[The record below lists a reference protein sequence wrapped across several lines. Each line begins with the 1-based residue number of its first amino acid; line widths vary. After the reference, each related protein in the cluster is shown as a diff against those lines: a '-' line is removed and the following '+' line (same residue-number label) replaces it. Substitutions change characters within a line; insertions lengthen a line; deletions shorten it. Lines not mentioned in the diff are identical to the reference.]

1 MSKKKSIAVLIL
13 SLVATVL
20 LGCVVTLGVD
30 KKHAGSMRNIKTGL
44 DLSGGVSITYEAVS
58 DNPSDEEMSD
68 TMNKLRQR
76 VEQYSTEAT
85 VSRQGE
91 KRINIEIPGVTNA
104 NKILEELGQPGSLYF
119 VNKNSE
125 VVLSGTD
132 VKHAEGSSYRDKTT
146 GKTKYAVSLKMTKE
160 GTKKFAEATKE
171 NVGKP
176 IYIIYNNQI
185 ISAPTVNSEI
195 TDGSAEISGMTSL
208 EEANALASNI
218 RIGGLSL
225 ELKEVYS
232 NVVGAQLGQEAL
244 KTSLI
249 AGMIGIAII
258 IVLMIIVFRVSG
270 IAAGWALIVFTLLD
284 LLALNALD
292 VTLTLPG
299 IAGVILTIGMAVDAN
314 IIIYTRTK
322 EEIALGTKVPDAI
335 ESGFRKAFSAIL
347 DGNVTTL
354 IAAAVLF
361 VLGSGSVR
369 GFAETLAV
377 GVILSMFS
385 ALVVSKVISRAFV
398 GLGIHSEKYYG
409 KKIKRKPIG
418 FVKKKAFAFAI
429 ALFMVV
435 SVPVGMGHFNHTSG
449 FPMNYSLDFVGGT
462 ATTVDFGKDMSLK
475 ELDKKVEPVVEKV
488 TGNADIQF
496 QKISSTDKVIIKT
509 QALTVKQRTKLDK
522 ALKNEFGVKE
532 EKITAE
538 NVSSTISKE
547 MSTNAIKAVAISVVL
562 MLIYI
567 WIRFRNV
574 RFASSAVI
582 ALIHDIAVVAA
593 FYVWT
598 RASVGSTF
606 IAVMLTILGY
616 SINSTIV
623 ISDRIRENK
632 NLDKNMDNETAV
644 NSAVTDTLSR
654 SIYSSLTTLI
664 TVFVLFIMGVP
675 AVKEFALPIIIGLIA
690 GTFSSVCVT
699 GPLWYTM
706 NKKRK
711 TTKNKGG
718 NL

>member
-1 MSKKKSIAVLIL
+1 MSKKKSIIVLIL
-13 SLVATVL
+13 SLVMTVL
-20 LGCVVTLGVD
+20 LGCVVTLGID
-30 KKHAGSMRNIKTGL
+30 RGHAGSMRNIKTGL

-58 DNPSDEEMSD
+58 DSPSDEEMSD

-104 NKILEELGQPGSLYF
+104 NEILEELGQPGSLYF

-176 IYIIYNNQI
+176 IYIVYNNQI

-195 TDGSAEISGMTSL
+195 TDGSAEISGMGSL

-225 ELKEVYS
+225 KLKEVYS

-284 LLALNALD
+284 LLALNAFD

-322 EEIALGTKVPDAI
+322 EEIALGAKVPDAI

-361 VLGSGSVR
+361 ALGSGSVR
-369 GFAETLAV
+369 GFAETLAI

-385 ALVVSKVISRAFV
+385 ALVVSKIISRAFV
-398 GLGIHSEKYYG
+398 GLGIRSEKYYG
-409 KKIKRKPIG
+409 KKTKRKPIG
-418 FVKKKAFAFAI
+418 FVKKRAFAFAI
-429 ALFMVV
+429 ALLMIV
-435 SVPVGMGHFNHTSG
+435 SVPAGMGYFNHTSG
-449 FPMNYSLDFVGGT
+449 SSMNYSLDFVGGT

-496 QKISSTDKVIIKT
+496 QKISSTNKVIIKT
-509 QALTVKQRTKLDK
+509 QDLTVKQRAKLNE

-538 NVSSTISKE
+538 NISSTISKE
-547 MSTNAIKAVAISVVL
+547 MSTNAIKAVAISVIL

-632 NLDKNMDNETAV
+632 NLDKTMDNEMAV

-711 TTKNKGG
+711 TVKN
-718 NL
+718 

>member
-1 MSKKKSIAVLIL
+1 MSKKKSIVVLIL
-13 SLVATVL
+13 SLVMTVL

-30 KKHAGSMRNIKTGL
+30 KGHAGAMRNIKTGL

-76 VEQYSTEAT
+76 VEQYSTEAM

-104 NKILEELGQPGSLYF
+104 NEILEELGQPGSLYF
-119 VNKNSE
+119 VNKDLE

-132 VKHAEGSSYRDKTT
+132 VKHAEGSSYRDETT
-146 GKTKYAVSLKMTKE
+146 GKTKYVVSLKMTKE

-195 TDGSAEISGMTSL
+195 ADGSAEISGMTSL

-244 KTSLI
+244 KT
-249 AGMIGIAII
+249 II

-270 IAAGWALIVFTLLD
+270 IAASWALIVFTLLD
-284 LLALNALD
+284 LLALNAFD

-322 EEIALGTKVPDAI
+322 EEIALGAKVPDAI

-369 GFAETLAV
+369 GFAETLAI
-377 GVILSMFS
+377 GVIISMFS
-385 ALVVSKVISRAFV
+385 ALVVSKIISRAFV
-398 GLGIHSEKYYG
+398 GLGIRSEKYYG
-409 KKIKRKPIG
+409 KKTKRKPIG
-418 FVKKKAFAFAI
+418 FVKKRAFAFAI
-429 ALFMVV
+429 ALFMIV
-435 SVPVGMGHFNHTSG
+435 SVPVGMGYFNHTSG
-449 FPMNYSLDFVGGT
+449 SPMNYSLDFVGGT

-496 QKISSTDKVIIKT
+496 QKISGTNQVIIKT
-509 QALTVKQRTKLDK
+509 QDLSVKQRNKLNK
-522 ALKNEFGVKE
+522 ALVNKFKVKE

-547 MSTNAIKAVAISVVL
+547 MSTNAIKAVAISVIL

-632 NLDKNMDNETAV
+632 NLDKNMDNEIAV

-699 GPLWYTM
+699 GPLWYTI
-706 NKKRK
+706 NRKRK
-711 TTKNKGG
+711 TVKN
-718 NL
+718 

>member
-1 MSKKKSIAVLIL
+1 MSKKKSIIVLIL
-13 SLVATVL
+13 SLVMTVL
-20 LGCVVTLGVD
+20 LGCVVTLGID
-30 KKHAGSMRNIKTGL
+30 RGHAGSMRNIKTGL

-58 DNPSDEEMSD
+58 DSPSDEEMSD

-104 NKILEELGQPGSLYF
+104 NEILEELGQPGSLYF

-176 IYIIYNNQI
+176 IYIVYNNQI

-195 TDGSAEISGMTSL
+195 TDGSAEISGMGSL

-270 IAAGWALIVFTLLD
+270 IAASWALIVFTLLD
-284 LLALNALD
+284 LLALNAFD

-322 EEIALGTKVPDAI
+322 EEIALGAKVPDAI

-361 VLGSGSVR
+361 ALGSGSVR
-369 GFAETLAV
+369 GFAETLAI

-385 ALVVSKVISRAFV
+385 ALVVSKIISRAFV
-398 GLGIHSEKYYG
+398 GLGIRSEKYYG
-409 KKIKRKPIG
+409 KKTKRKPIG
-418 FVKKKAFAFAI
+418 FVKKRAFAFAI
-429 ALFMVV
+429 ALLMIV
-435 SVPVGMGHFNHTSG
+435 SVPAGMGYFNHTSG
-449 FPMNYSLDFVGGT
+449 SSMNYSLDFVGGT

-496 QKISSTDKVIIKT
+496 QKISSTNKVIIKT
-509 QALTVKQRTKLDK
+509 QDLTVKQRAKLNE

-538 NVSSTISKE
+538 NISSTISKE
-547 MSTNAIKAVAISVVL
+547 MSTNAIKAVAISVIL

-632 NLDKNMDNETAV
+632 NLDKNMDNEIAV

-699 GPLWYTM
+699 GPLWYTI
-706 NKKRK
+706 NRKRK
-711 TTKNKGG
+711 TVKN
-718 NL
+718 

>member
-1 MSKKKSIAVLIL
+1 MSKKKSIIVLIL
-13 SLVATVL
+13 SLVMTVL

-30 KKHAGSMRNIKTGL
+30 KGHAGAMRNIKTGL

-76 VEQYSTEAT
+76 VEQYSTEAM

-104 NKILEELGQPGSLYF
+104 NEILEELGQPGSLYF
-119 VNKNSE
+119 VNKDSE

-132 VKHAEGSSYRDKTT
+132 VKHAEGRSYRDETT
-146 GKTKYAVSLKMTKE
+146 GKTKYVVSLKMTKE

-195 TDGSAEISGMTSL
+195 ADGSAEISGMTSL

-258 IVLMIIVFRVSG
+258 VVLMIIVFRVSG

-284 LLALNALD
+284 LLALNAFD

-322 EEIALGTKVPDAI
+322 EEIALGAKVPDAI

-369 GFAETLAV
+369 GFAETLAI
-377 GVILSMFS
+377 GVIISMFS
-385 ALVVSKVISRAFV
+385 ALVVSKIISRAFV
-398 GLGIHSEKYYG
+398 GLGIRSEKYYG
-409 KKIKRKPIG
+409 KKTKRKPIG
-418 FVKKKAFAFAI
+418 FVKKRAFAFTI
-429 ALFMVV
+429 ALLMIV
-435 SVPVGMGHFNHTSG
+435 SVPVGMGYFNHTSG
-449 FPMNYSLDFVGGT
+449 SPMNYSLDFVGGT

-475 ELDKKVEPVVEKV
+475 ELDKKVEPVVEKI

-496 QKISSTDKVIIKT
+496 QKISSTNKVIIKT
-509 QALTVKQRTKLDK
+509 QDLTVKQRTKLNK

-547 MSTNAIKAVAISVVL
+547 MSTNAIKAVAISVIL

-699 GPLWYTM
+699 GPLWCTM

-711 TTKNKGG
+711 TTKN
-718 NL
+718 

>member
-1 MSKKKSIAVLIL
+1 MSKKKSIIVLIL
-13 SLVATVL
+13 SLVMTVL

-30 KKHAGSMRNIKTGL
+30 KGHAGAMRNIKTGL

-76 VEQYSTEAT
+76 VEQYSTEAM

-104 NKILEELGQPGSLYF
+104 NEILEELGQPGSLYF
-119 VNKNSE
+119 VNKDSE

-132 VKHAEGSSYRDKTT
+132 VKHAEGRSYRDETT
-146 GKTKYAVSLKMTKE
+146 GKTKYVVSLKMTKE

-195 TDGSAEISGMTSL
+195 ADGSAEISGMTSL

-284 LLALNALD
+284 LLALNAFD

-322 EEIALGTKVPDAI
+322 EEIALGAKVPDAI

-369 GFAETLAV
+369 GFAETLAI
-377 GVILSMFS
+377 GVI
-385 ALVVSKVISRAFV
+385 ISLLGLEFV
-398 GLGIHSEKYYG
+398 QKNITERKQKENQLDLLRKEHSH
-409 KKIKRKPIG
+409 
-418 FVKKKAFAFAI
+418 
-429 ALFMVV
+429 LQL
-435 SVPVGMGHFNHTSG
+435 HC
-449 FPMNYSLDFVGGT
+449 L
-462 ATTVDFGKDMSLK
+462 
-475 ELDKKVEPVVEKV
+475 
-488 TGNADIQF
+488 
-496 QKISSTDKVIIKT
+496 
-509 QALTVKQRTKLDK
+509 
-522 ALKNEFGVKE
+522 
-532 EKITAE
+532 
-538 NVSSTISKE
+538 
-547 MSTNAIKAVAISVVL
+547 
-562 MLIYI
+562 
-567 WIRFRNV
+567 
-574 RFASSAVI
+574 
-582 ALIHDIAVVAA
+582 
-593 FYVWT
+593 
-598 RASVGSTF
+598 
-606 IAVMLTILGY
+606 
-616 SINSTIV
+616 
-623 ISDRIRENK
+623 
-632 NLDKNMDNETAV
+632 
-644 NSAVTDTLSR
+644 
-654 SIYSSLTTLI
+654 
-664 TVFVLFIMGVP
+664 
-675 AVKEFALPIIIGLIA
+675 
-690 GTFSSVCVT
+690 
-699 GPLWYTM
+699 
-706 NKKRK
+706 
-711 TTKNKGG
+711 
-718 NL
+718 

>member
-1 MSKKKSIAVLIL
+1 MSKKKSIVVLIL
-13 SLVATVL
+13 SLVMTVL
-20 LGCVVTLGVD
+20 LGCVVTLGID
-30 KKHAGSMRNIKTGL
+30 KGHAGSMKNIKTGL

-76 VEQYSTEAT
+76 VEQYSTEAM

-104 NKILEELGQPGSLYF
+104 NEILEELGQPGSLYF
-119 VNKNSE
+119 VNKDSE

-132 VKHAEGSSYRDKTT
+132 IKHAEGSSYRDETT
-146 GKTKYAVSLKMTKE
+146 GKTKYVVSLKMTKE

-195 TDGSAEISGMTSL
+195 TDGSAEITGMASL

-270 IAAGWALIVFTLLD
+270 IAASWALIVFTLLD
-284 LLALNALD
+284 LLALNAFD

-322 EEIALGTKVPDAI
+322 EEIALGAKVPDAI

-369 GFAETLAV
+369 GFAETLAI

-385 ALVVSKVISRAFV
+385 ALVVSKIISRAFV
-398 GLGIHSEKYYG
+398 GLGIRSEKYYG
-409 KKIKRKPIG
+409 KKTKRKPIG
-418 FVKKKAFAFAI
+418 FVKKRAFAFAI
-429 ALFMVV
+429 ALLMIV
-435 SVPVGMGHFNHTSG
+435 SVPVGMGYFNHTSG

-475 ELDKKVEPVVEKV
+475 ELDKKVEPVVEKI

-496 QKISSTDKVIIKT
+496 QKISSTNKVIIKT
-509 QALTVKQRTKLDK
+509 QDLTVKQRTKLNK

-547 MSTNAIKAVAISVVL
+547 MSTNAIKAVAISVIL

-699 GPLWYTM
+699 GPLWCTM
-706 NKKRK
+706 NEKRK
-711 TTKNKGG
+711 ATKN
-718 NL
+718 

>member
-1 MSKKKSIAVLIL
+1 MSKKKSIVVLIL
-13 SLVATVL
+13 SLVMTVL
-20 LGCVVTLGVD
+20 LGCVVTLGID
-30 KKHAGSMRNIKTGL
+30 RGHAGSMRNIKTGL

-58 DNPSDEEMSD
+58 DSPSDEEMSD

-104 NKILEELGQPGSLYF
+104 NEILEELGQPGSLYF

-176 IYIIYNNQI
+176 IYIVYNNQI

-195 TDGSAEISGMTSL
+195 TDGSAEISGMGSL

-284 LLALNALD
+284 LLALNAFD

-322 EEIALGTKVPDAI
+322 EEIALGAKVPDAI

-361 VLGSGSVR
+361 ALGSGSVR
-369 GFAETLAV
+369 GFAETLAI

-398 GLGIHSEKYYG
+398 GLGIRSEKYYG
-409 KKIKRKPIG
+409 KKTKRKPIG
-418 FVKKKAFAFAI
+418 FVKKRAFAFAI
-429 ALFMVV
+429 ALLMIV
-435 SVPVGMGHFNHTSG
+435 SVPVGMGYFNHTSG
-449 FPMNYSLDFVGGT
+449 SSMNYSLDFVGGT

-496 QKISSTDKVIIKT
+496 QKISSTNKVIIKT
-509 QALTVKQRTKLDK
+509 QDLTVKQRAKLNE

-538 NVSSTISKE
+538 NISSTISKE
-547 MSTNAIKAVAISVVL
+547 MSTNAIKAVAISVIL

-632 NLDKNMDNETAV
+632 NLDKTMDNEMAV

-711 TTKNKGG
+711 TVKN
-718 NL
+718 

>member
-1 MSKKKSIAVLIL
+1 MSKKKSIVVLIL
-13 SLVATVL
+13 SLVMTVL
-20 LGCVVTLGVD
+20 LGCVVTLGID
-30 KKHAGSMRNIKTGL
+30 KGHAGSMKNIKTGL

-76 VEQYSTEAT
+76 VEQYSTEAM

-104 NKILEELGQPGSLYF
+104 NEILEELGQPGSLYF
-119 VNKNSE
+119 VNKDSE

-132 VKHAEGSSYRDKTT
+132 VKHAEGKSYRDETT
-146 GKTKYAVSLKMTKE
+146 GKTKYVVSLKMTKE

-195 TDGSAEISGMTSL
+195 ADGSAEISGMTSL

-284 LLALNALD
+284 LLALNAFD

-322 EEIALGTKVPDAI
+322 EEIALGAKVPDAI

-369 GFAETLAV
+369 GFAETLAI
-377 GVILSMFS
+377 GVIISMFS
-385 ALVVSKVISRAFV
+385 ALVVSKIISRAFV
-398 GLGIHSEKYYG
+398 GLGIRSEKYYG
-409 KKIKRKPIG
+409 KKTKRKPIG
-418 FVKKKAFAFAI
+418 FVKKRAFAFAI
-429 ALFMVV
+429 ALLMIV
-435 SVPVGMGHFNHTSG
+435 SVPVGMGYFNHTNGS
-449 FPMNYSLDFVGGT
+449 PMNYSLDFVGGT

-475 ELDKKVEPVVEKV
+475 ELDKKVEPVVEKI

-496 QKISSTDKVIIKT
+496 QKISSTNKVIIKT
-509 QALTVKQRTKLDK
+509 QDLTVKQRTKLNK

-547 MSTNAIKAVAISVVL
+547 MSTNAIKAVAISVIL

-632 NLDKNMDNETAV
+632 NLDKNMDNEIAV

-699 GPLWYTM
+699 GPLWCTM

-711 TTKNKGG
+711 TTKN
-718 NL
+718 

>member
-1 MSKKKSIAVLIL
+1 MSKKKSIVVLIL
-13 SLVATVL
+13 SLAATVL

-30 KKHAGSMRNIKTGL
+30 KGHTGSMKNIKTGL

-76 VEQYSTEAT
+76 VEQYSTEAM

-104 NKILEELGQPGSLYF
+104 NEILEELGQPGSLYF
-119 VNKNSE
+119 VDSDSE

-132 VKHAEGSSYRDKTT
+132 IKHAEGESYRDGTT
-146 GKTKYAVSLKMTKE
+146 GKTKYVVNLKITKE

-195 TDGSAEISGMTSL
+195 TGGSAEISGMASL

-284 LLALNALD
+284 LLALNAFD

-322 EEIALGTKVPDAI
+322 EEIALGAKVSDAI

-369 GFAETLAV
+369 GFAETLAI

-385 ALVVSKVISRAFV
+385 ALVVSKIISRAFV
-398 GLGIHSEKYYG
+398 GLGIRSEKYYG
-409 KKIKRKPIG
+409 KKTKRKPIG
-418 FVKKKAFAFAI
+418 FVKKRAFAFAI
-429 ALFMVV
+429 ALIMTV
-435 SVPVGMGHFNHTSG
+435 SVPAGMGYFNHTNGS
-449 FPMNYSLDFVGGT
+449 PMNYSLDFVGGT
-462 ATTVDFGKDMSLK
+462 ATTVDFSKDMSLK

-496 QKISSTDKVIIKT
+496 QKVSSTNKVIIKT
-509 QALTVKQRTKLDK
+509 QDLTVKQRTKLNE

-532 EKITAE
+532 ENITAE

-632 NLDKNMDNETAV
+632 NLDKNMDNEMAV

-706 NKKRK
+706 NRKRK
-711 TTKNKGG
+711 IVKK
-718 NL
+718 

>member
-1 MSKKKSIAVLIL
+1 MSKKKSIVVLIL
-13 SLVATVL
+13 SLVMTVL
-20 LGCVVTLGVD
+20 LGCVVTLGID
-30 KKHAGSMRNIKTGL
+30 RGHAGSMRNIKTGL

-58 DNPSDEEMSD
+58 DSPSDEEMSD

-76 VEQYSTEAT
+76 VEQYSTEAQ
-85 VSRQGE
+85 VSRQGK

-104 NKILEELGQPGSLYF
+104 NEILEELGQPGSLYF

-146 GKTKYAVSLKMTKE
+146 GRTKYAVSLKMTKE

-176 IYIIYNNQI
+176 IYIVYNNQI

-195 TDGSAEISGMTSL
+195 TDGSAEISGMGSL

-249 AGMIGIAII
+249 AGMIGVAII

-322 EEIALGTKVPDAI
+322 EEIALGAKVPDAI

-361 VLGSGSVR
+361 VLGSGSIR

-398 GLGIHSEKYYG
+398 GLGIRSEKYYG
-409 KKIKRKPIG
+409 KKTKRKPIG
-418 FVKKKAFAFAI
+418 FVKKRAFAFAI
-429 ALFMVV
+429 ALLMIV
-435 SVPVGMGHFNHTSG
+435 SVPAGMGYFNHTSG
-449 FPMNYSLDFVGGT
+449 SPMNYSLDFVGGT

-496 QKISSTDKVIIKT
+496 QKISSTNKVIIKT
-509 QALTVKQRTKLDK
+509 QDLTVKQRTKLNE

-538 NVSSTISKE
+538 NISSTISKE
-547 MSTNAIKAVAISVVL
+547 MSTNAVKAVVVSVIL

-593 FYVWT
+593 FYVWA

-632 NLDKNMDNETAV
+632 NLDKTMDNETAV

-711 TTKNKGG
+711 TVKN
-718 NL
+718 

>member
-1 MSKKKSIAVLIL
+1 
-13 SLVATVL
+13 
-20 LGCVVTLGVD
+20 
-30 KKHAGSMRNIKTGL
+30 
-44 DLSGGVSITYEAVS
+44 
-58 DNPSDEEMSD
+58 
-68 TMNKLRQR
+68 
-76 VEQYSTEAT
+76 
-85 VSRQGE
+85 
-91 KRINIEIPGVTNA
+91 
-104 NKILEELGQPGSLYF
+104 
-119 VNKNSE
+119 
-125 VVLSGTD
+125 
-132 VKHAEGSSYRDKTT
+132 
-146 GKTKYAVSLKMTKE
+146 
-160 GTKKFAEATKE
+160 
-171 NVGKP
+171 
-176 IYIIYNNQI
+176 
-185 ISAPTVNSEI
+185 
-195 TDGSAEISGMTSL
+195 
-208 EEANALASNI
+208 
-218 RIGGLSL
+218 
-225 ELKEVYS
+225 
-232 NVVGAQLGQEAL
+232 
-244 KTSLI
+244 
-249 AGMIGIAII
+249 
-258 IVLMIIVFRVSG
+258 
-270 IAAGWALIVFTLLD
+270 
-284 LLALNALD
+284 
-292 VTLTLPG
+292 
-299 IAGVILTIGMAVDAN
+299 
-314 IIIYTRTK
+314 
-322 EEIALGTKVPDAI
+322 
-335 ESGFRKAFSAIL
+335 
-347 DGNVTTL
+347 
-354 IAAAVLF
+354 
-361 VLGSGSVR
+361 
-369 GFAETLAV
+369 
-377 GVILSMFS
+377 
-385 ALVVSKVISRAFV
+385 
-398 GLGIHSEKYYG
+398 
-409 KKIKRKPIG
+409 
-418 FVKKKAFAFAI
+418 
-429 ALFMVV
+429 MVV
-435 SVPVGMGHFNHTSG
+435 SVPVGMGYFNHTSG

-496 QKISSTDKVIIKT
+496 QKISSTNKVIIKT
-509 QALTVKQRTKLDK
+509 QDLTVKQRTKLNK
-522 ALKNEFGVKE
+522 ALKSEFGVKE

-711 TTKNKGG
+711 TTKIKGG

>member
-1 MSKKKSIAVLIL
+1 MSKKKSIIVLIL
-13 SLVATVL
+13 SLVMTVL
-20 LGCVVTLGVD
+20 LGCVVTLGID
-30 KKHAGSMRNIKTGL
+30 RGHAGSMRNIKTGL

-58 DNPSDEEMSD
+58 DSPSDEEMSD

-76 VEQYSTEAT
+76 VEQYSTEAM

-104 NKILEELGQPGSLYF
+104 NEILEELGQPGSLYF
-119 VNKNSE
+119 VNKDSE

-132 VKHAEGSSYRDKTT
+132 VKHAEGSSYRDETT
-146 GKTKYAVSLKMTKE
+146 GKTKYVVSLKMTKE

-176 IYIIYNNQI
+176 IYIVYNNQI

-225 ELKEVYS
+225 KLKEVYS

-249 AGMIGIAII
+249 AGMIGVAII

-322 EEIALGTKVPDAI
+322 EEIALGVKVPDAI

-369 GFAETLAV
+369 GFAETLAI

-385 ALVVSKVISRAFV
+385 ALVVSRIISRAFV
-398 GLGIHSEKYYG
+398 GLGIRSEKYYG
-409 KKIKRKPIG
+409 KKTKRKPIG
-418 FVKKKAFAFAI
+418 FVKKRAFAFAI
-429 ALFMVV
+429 ALLMIV
-435 SVPVGMGHFNHTSG
+435 SVPVGMGYFNHTSG
-449 FPMNYSLDFVGGT
+449 SSMNYSLDFVGGT

-496 QKISSTDKVIIKT
+496 QKISSTNKVIIKT
-509 QALTVKQRTKLDK
+509 QDLTVKQRTKLNE

-538 NVSSTISKE
+538 NISSTISKE
-547 MSTNAIKAVAISVVL
+547 MSTNAVKAVVVSVIL

-567 WIRFRNV
+567 WIRFKNV

-598 RASVGSTF
+598 RTSVGSTF

-711 TTKNKGG
+711 TVKN
-718 NL
+718 

>member
-1 MSKKKSIAVLIL
+1 MSKKKSIVVLIL
-13 SLVATVL
+13 SLIATVL

-30 KKHAGSMRNIKTGL
+30 RGHAGSMRNIKTGL

-76 VEQYSTEAT
+76 VEQYSTEAM

-104 NKILEELGQPGSLYF
+104 NEILEELGQPGSLYF
-119 VNKNSE
+119 VNKDSE

-132 VKHAEGSSYRDKTT
+132 VKHAEGSSYRDETT
-146 GKTKYAVSLKMTKE
+146 GKTKYVVSLKMTKE

-176 IYIIYNNQI
+176 IYIVYNNQI

-249 AGMIGIAII
+249 AGMIGVAII

-322 EEIALGTKVPDAI
+322 EEIALGVKVPDAI

-354 IAAAVLF
+354 IAATVLF

-369 GFAETLAV
+369 GFAETLAI

-385 ALVVSKVISRAFV
+385 ALVVSRIISRAFV
-398 GLGIHSEKYYG
+398 GLGIRSEKYYG
-409 KKIKRKPIG
+409 KKTKRKPIG
-418 FVKKKAFAFAI
+418 FVKKRAFAFAI
-429 ALFMVV
+429 ALLMIV
-435 SVPVGMGHFNHTSG
+435 SVPVGMGYFNHMSG
-449 FPMNYSLDFVGGT
+449 SSMNYSLDFVGGT

-496 QKISSTDKVIIKT
+496 QKISSTNKVIIKT
-509 QALTVKQRTKLDK
+509 QDLTVKQRTKLNE

-538 NVSSTISKE
+538 NISSTISKE
-547 MSTNAIKAVAISVVL
+547 MSTNAVKAVVVSVIL

-598 RASVGSTF
+598 RTSVGSTF

-711 TTKNKGG
+711 TVKN
-718 NL
+718 

>member
-1 MSKKKSIAVLIL
+1 MSKKKSIVVLIL
-13 SLVATVL
+13 SLVMTVL
-20 LGCVVTLGVD
+20 LGCVVTLGID
-30 KKHAGSMRNIKTGL
+30 KGHAGSMRNIKTGL

-104 NKILEELGQPGSLYF
+104 NEILEELGQPGSLYF
-119 VNKNSE
+119 VNKDSE

-132 VKHAEGSSYRDKTT
+132 VKHAEGSSYRDETT
-146 GKTKYAVSLKMTKE
+146 GKTKYVVSLKMTKE
-160 GTKKFAEATKE
+160 GTKKFAEAIKE

-176 IYIIYNNQI
+176 IYIVYNNQI

-249 AGMIGIAII
+249 AGMIGVAII

-322 EEIALGTKVPDAI
+322 EEIALGVKVPDAI
-335 ESGFRKAFSAIL
+335 EGGFRKAFSAIL

-361 VLGSGSVR
+361 ALGSGSVR
-369 GFAETLAV
+369 GFAETLAI

-385 ALVVSKVISRAFV
+385 ALVVSRIISRAFV
-398 GLGIHSEKYYG
+398 GLGIRSEKYYG
-409 KKIKRKPIG
+409 KKTKRKPIG
-418 FVKKKAFAFAI
+418 FVKKRAFAFAI
-429 ALFMVV
+429 ALLMIV
-435 SVPVGMGHFNHTSG
+435 SVPVGMGYFNHTSG
-449 FPMNYSLDFVGGT
+449 SSMNYSLDFVGGT

-496 QKISSTDKVIIKT
+496 QKISSTNKVIIKT
-509 QALTVKQRTKLDK
+509 QDLTVKQRTKLNE

-538 NVSSTISKE
+538 NISSTISKE
-547 MSTNAIKAVAISVVL
+547 MSTNAVKAVVVSVIL

-593 FYVWT
+593 FYVWA

-675 AVKEFALPIIIGLIA
+675 TVKEFALPIIIGLIA

-711 TTKNKGG
+711 TVKN
-718 NL
+718 

>member
-1 MSKKKSIAVLIL
+1 MSKKKSIVVLIL

-270 IAAGWALIVFTLLD
+270 IAASWALIVFTLLD
-284 LLALNALD
+284 LLALNAFD

-361 VLGSGSVR
+361 ALGSGSVR
-369 GFAETLAV
+369 GFAETLAI

-385 ALVVSKVISRAFV
+385 ALVVSKIISRAFV
-398 GLGIHSEKYYG
+398 GLGIRSEKYYG
-409 KKIKRKPIG
+409 KKTKRKPIG
-418 FVKKKAFAFAI
+418 FVKKRAFAFAI
-429 ALFMVV
+429 ALLMIV
-435 SVPVGMGHFNHTSG
+435 SVPAGMGYFNHTSG
-449 FPMNYSLDFVGGT
+449 SSMNYSLDFVGGT

-509 QALTVKQRTKLDK
+509 QDLTVKQRAKLNK

-711 TTKNKGG
+711 TTKN
-718 NL
+718 

>member
-1 MSKKKSIAVLIL
+1 MSKKKSIIVLIL
-13 SLVATVL
+13 SLVMTVL
-20 LGCVVTLGVD
+20 LGCVVTLGID
-30 KKHAGSMRNIKTGL
+30 RGHAGSMRNIKTGL

-58 DNPSDEEMSD
+58 DSPSDEEMSD

-104 NKILEELGQPGSLYF
+104 NEILEELGQPGSLYF

-176 IYIIYNNQI
+176 IYIVYNNQI

-195 TDGSAEISGMTSL
+195 TDGSAEISGMGSL

-284 LLALNALD
+284 LLALNAFD

-322 EEIALGTKVPDAI
+322 EEIALGAKVPDAI

-361 VLGSGSVR
+361 ALGSGSVR
-369 GFAETLAV
+369 GFAETLAI

-385 ALVVSKVISRAFV
+385 ALVVSKIISRAFV
-398 GLGIHSEKYYG
+398 GLGIRSEKYYG
-409 KKIKRKPIG
+409 KKTKRKPIG
-418 FVKKKAFAFAI
+418 FVKKRAFAFAI
-429 ALFMVV
+429 ALLMIV
-435 SVPVGMGHFNHTSG
+435 SVPAGMGYFNHTSG
-449 FPMNYSLDFVGGT
+449 SSMNYSLDFVGGT

-496 QKISSTDKVIIKT
+496 QKISSTNKVIIKT
-509 QALTVKQRTKLDK
+509 QDLTVKQRAKLNE

-538 NVSSTISKE
+538 NISSTISKE
-547 MSTNAIKAVAISVVL
+547 MSTNAIKAVAISVIL

-632 NLDKNMDNETAV
+632 NLDKTMDNEMAV

-711 TTKNKGG
+711 TVKN
-718 NL
+718 

>member
-1 MSKKKSIAVLIL
+1 MSKKKSIVVLIL
-13 SLVATVL
+13 SLVMTVL
-20 LGCVVTLGVD
+20 LGCVVTLGID
-30 KKHAGSMRNIKTGL
+30 KGHAGSMRNIKTGL

-76 VEQYSTEAT
+76 IEQYSTEAT

-104 NKILEELGQPGSLYF
+104 NEILEELGQPGSLYF

-171 NVGKP
+171 NIGKP

-249 AGMIGIAII
+249 AGMIGVAII

-322 EEIALGTKVPDAI
+322 EEIALGVKVPDAI

-361 VLGSGSVR
+361 ALGSGSVR
-369 GFAETLAV
+369 GFAETLAI

-385 ALVVSKVISRAFV
+385 ALVVSRIISRAFV
-398 GLGIHSEKYYG
+398 GLGIRSEKYYG
-409 KKIKRKPIG
+409 KKTKRKPIG
-418 FVKKKAFAFAI
+418 FVKKRAFAFAI
-429 ALFMVV
+429 ALLMIV
-435 SVPVGMGHFNHTSG
+435 SVPVGMGYFNHASG
-449 FPMNYSLDFVGGT
+449 SSMNYSLDFVGGT

-496 QKISSTDKVIIKT
+496 QKISSTNKVIIKT
-509 QALTVKQRTKLDK
+509 QDLTVKQRAKLNE

-538 NVSSTISKE
+538 NISSTISKE
-547 MSTNAIKAVAISVVL
+547 MSTNAIKAVAISVIL

-632 NLDKNMDNETAV
+632 NLDKTMDNEMAV

-711 TTKNKGG
+711 TVKN
-718 NL
+718 

>member
-1 MSKKKSIAVLIL
+1 MSKKKSIVVLIL
-13 SLVATVL
+13 SLVMTVL

-30 KKHAGSMRNIKTGL
+30 RGHAGSIRNIKTGL

-76 VEQYSTEAT
+76 VEQYSTEAQ
-85 VSRQGE
+85 VSRQGK

-104 NKILEELGQPGSLYF
+104 NEILEELGQPGSLYF
-119 VNKNSE
+119 VNKDSK

-132 VKHAEGSSYRDKTT
+132 VKYAEGGSYRDRTT
-146 GKTKYAVSLKMTKE
+146 GKTKYVVSLKMTKE

-176 IYIIYNNQI
+176 IYIVYNNQI

-195 TDGSAEISGMTSL
+195 TDGSAEISGMGSL

-249 AGMIGIAII
+249 AGMIGVAII

-322 EEIALGTKVPDAI
+322 EEIALGAKVPDAI

-361 VLGSGSVR
+361 VLGSGSIR
-369 GFAETLAV
+369 GFAETLAI

-398 GLGIHSEKYYG
+398 GLGIRSEKYYG
-409 KKIKRKPIG
+409 KKTKRKPIG
-418 FVKKKAFAFAI
+418 FVKKRAFAFAI
-429 ALFMVV
+429 ALLMIV
-435 SVPVGMGHFNHTSG
+435 SVPAGMGYFNHTSG
-449 FPMNYSLDFVGGT
+449 SPMNYSLDFVGGT

-496 QKISSTDKVIIKT
+496 QKISSTNKVIIKT
-509 QALTVKQRTKLDK
+509 QDLTVKQRTKLNE
-522 ALKNEFGVKE
+522 ALKNKFGVKE

-547 MSTNAIKAVAISVVL
+547 MSTNAIKAVAISVIL

-593 FYVWT
+593 FYVWA

-632 NLDKNMDNETAV
+632 NLDKNMDNEMAV

-664 TVFVLFIMGVP
+664 TVSVLFIMGVP

-711 TTKNKGG
+711 TVKN
-718 NL
+718 

>member
-1 MSKKKSIAVLIL
+1 MSKKKSIVVLIL
-13 SLVATVL
+13 SLVMTVL
-20 LGCVVTLGVD
+20 LGCVVTLGID
-30 KKHAGSMRNIKTGL
+30 KGHAGSMRNIKTGL

-104 NKILEELGQPGSLYF
+104 NEILEELGQPGSLYF

-171 NVGKP
+171 NIGKP

-249 AGMIGIAII
+249 AGMIGVAII

-322 EEIALGTKVPDAI
+322 EEIALGVKVPDAI

-361 VLGSGSVR
+361 ALGSGSVR
-369 GFAETLAV
+369 GFAETLAI

-385 ALVVSKVISRAFV
+385 ALVVSRIISRAFV
-398 GLGIHSEKYYG
+398 GLGIRSEKYYG
-409 KKIKRKPIG
+409 KKTKRKPIG
-418 FVKKKAFAFAI
+418 FVKKRAFAFAI
-429 ALFMVV
+429 ALLMIV
-435 SVPVGMGHFNHTSG
+435 SVPVGMGYFNHTSG
-449 FPMNYSLDFVGGT
+449 SSMNYSLDFVGGT

-496 QKISSTDKVIIKT
+496 QKISSTNKVIIKT
-509 QALTVKQRTKLDK
+509 QDLTVKQRTKLNE

-538 NVSSTISKE
+538 NISSTISKE
-547 MSTNAIKAVAISVVL
+547 MSTNAVKAVVVSVIL

-593 FYVWT
+593 FYVWA

-675 AVKEFALPIIIGLIA
+675 TVKEFALPIIIGLIA

-711 TTKNKGG
+711 TVKN
-718 NL
+718 

>member
-1 MSKKKSIAVLIL
+1 MSKKKSIVVLIL
-13 SLVATVL
+13 SLVMTVL
-20 LGCVVTLGVD
+20 LGCVVTLGID
-30 KKHAGSMRNIKTGL
+30 RGHAGSMRNIKTGL

-58 DNPSDEEMSD
+58 DSPSDEEMSD

-104 NKILEELGQPGSLYF
+104 NEILEELGQPGSLYF

-176 IYIIYNNQI
+176 IYIVYNNQI

-195 TDGSAEISGMTSL
+195 TDGSAEISGMGSL

-284 LLALNALD
+284 LLALNAFD

-322 EEIALGTKVPDAI
+322 EEIALGAKVPDAI

-361 VLGSGSVR
+361 ALGSGSVR
-369 GFAETLAV
+369 GFAETLAI

-398 GLGIHSEKYYG
+398 GLGIRSEKYYG
-409 KKIKRKPIG
+409 KKTKRKPIG
-418 FVKKKAFAFAI
+418 FVKKRAFAFAI
-429 ALFMVV
+429 ALLMIV
-435 SVPVGMGHFNHTSG
+435 SVPVGMGYFNHMSG
-449 FPMNYSLDFVGGT
+449 SSMNYSLDFVGGT

-496 QKISSTDKVIIKT
+496 QKISSTNKVIIKT
-509 QALTVKQRTKLDK
+509 QDLTVKQRAKLNE

-538 NVSSTISKE
+538 NISSTISKE
-547 MSTNAIKAVAISVVL
+547 MSTNAIKAVAISVIL

-632 NLDKNMDNETAV
+632 NLDKTMDNEMAV

-711 TTKNKGG
+711 TVKN
-718 NL
+718 

>member
-1 MSKKKSIAVLIL
+1 MSKKKSIVVLIL
-13 SLVATVL
+13 SLVMTVL
-20 LGCVVTLGVD
+20 LGCVVTLGID
-30 KKHAGSMRNIKTGL
+30 KGHAGSMKNIKTGL

-76 VEQYSTEAT
+76 VEQYSTEAM

-104 NKILEELGQPGSLYF
+104 NEILEELGQPGSLYF
-119 VNKNSE
+119 VNKDSE

-132 VKHAEGSSYRDKTT
+132 VKHAEGSSYRDETT
-146 GKTKYAVSLKMTKE
+146 GKTKYVVSLKMTKE

-195 TDGSAEISGMTSL
+195 ADGSAEISGMTSL

-270 IAAGWALIVFTLLD
+270 IAASWALIVFTLLD
-284 LLALNALD
+284 LLALNAFD

-322 EEIALGTKVPDAI
+322 EEIALGAKVPDAI

-354 IAAAVLF
+354 IAADVLF

-369 GFAETLAV
+369 GFAETLAI
-377 GVILSMFS
+377 GVIISMFS
-385 ALVVSKVISRAFV
+385 ALVVSKIISRAFV
-398 GLGIHSEKYYG
+398 GLGIRSEKYYG
-409 KKIKRKPIG
+409 KKTKRKPIG
-418 FVKKKAFAFAI
+418 FVKKRAFAFAI
-429 ALFMVV
+429 ALFMIV
-435 SVPVGMGHFNHTSG
+435 SVPVGMGYFNHTSG
-449 FPMNYSLDFVGGT
+449 SPMNYSLDFVGGT

-496 QKISSTDKVIIKT
+496 QKISSTNKVIIKT
-509 QALTVKQRTKLDK
+509 QDLTVKQRTKLNK

-547 MSTNAIKAVAISVVL
+547 MSTNAIKAVAISVIL

-632 NLDKNMDNETAV
+632 NLDKNMDNEMAV

-699 GPLWYTM
+699 GPLWYTI
-706 NKKRK
+706 NRKRK
-711 TTKNKGG
+711 TVKN
-718 NL
+718 

>member
-1 MSKKKSIAVLIL
+1 MSKKKSIIVLIL
-13 SLVATVL
+13 SLVMTVL
-20 LGCVVTLGVD
+20 LGCVVTLGID
-30 KKHAGSMRNIKTGL
+30 RGHAGSMRNIKTGL

-58 DNPSDEEMSD
+58 DSPSDEEMSD

-104 NKILEELGQPGSLYF
+104 NEILEELGQPGSLYF

-176 IYIIYNNQI
+176 IYIVYNNQI

-195 TDGSAEISGMTSL
+195 TDGSAEISGMGSL

-284 LLALNALD
+284 LLALNAFD

-314 IIIYTRTK
+314 IIIYTKTK
-322 EEIALGTKVPDAI
+322 EEIALGAKVPDAI

-361 VLGSGSVR
+361 ALGSGSVR
-369 GFAETLAV
+369 GFAETLAI

-385 ALVVSKVISRAFV
+385 ALVVSKIISRAFV
-398 GLGIHSEKYYG
+398 GLGIRSEKYYG
-409 KKIKRKPIG
+409 KKTKRKPIG
-418 FVKKKAFAFAI
+418 FVKKRAFAFAI
-429 ALFMVV
+429 ALLMIV
-435 SVPVGMGHFNHTSG
+435 SVPAGMGYFNHTSG
-449 FPMNYSLDFVGGT
+449 SSMNYSLDFVGGT

-496 QKISSTDKVIIKT
+496 QKISSTNKVIIKT
-509 QALTVKQRTKLDK
+509 QDLTVKQRAKLNE

-538 NVSSTISKE
+538 NISSTISKE
-547 MSTNAIKAVAISVVL
+547 MSTNTIKAVAISVIL

-632 NLDKNMDNETAV
+632 NLDKTMDNEMAV

-711 TTKNKGG
+711 TVKN
-718 NL
+718 

>member
-1 MSKKKSIAVLIL
+1 MSKKKSIVVLIL
-13 SLVATVL
+13 SLIATVL

-30 KKHAGSMRNIKTGL
+30 RGHAGSMRNIKTGL

-76 VEQYSTEAT
+76 VEQYSTEAM

-104 NKILEELGQPGSLYF
+104 NEILEELGQPGSLYF
-119 VNKNSE
+119 VNKDSE

-132 VKHAEGSSYRDKTT
+132 VKHAEGSSYRDETT
-146 GKTKYAVSLKMTKE
+146 GKTKYVVSLKMTKE

-176 IYIIYNNQI
+176 IYIVYNNQI

-249 AGMIGIAII
+249 AGMIGVAII

-322 EEIALGTKVPDAI
+322 EEIALGVKVPDAI

-354 IAAAVLF
+354 IAATVLF

-369 GFAETLAV
+369 GFAETLAI

-385 ALVVSKVISRAFV
+385 ALVVSRIISRAFV
-398 GLGIHSEKYYG
+398 GLGIRSEKYYG
-409 KKIKRKPIG
+409 KKTKRKPIG
-418 FVKKKAFAFAI
+418 FVKKRAFAFAI
-429 ALFMVV
+429 ALLMIV
-435 SVPVGMGHFNHTSG
+435 SVPVGMGYFNHTSG
-449 FPMNYSLDFVGGT
+449 SSMNYSLDFVGGT

-496 QKISSTDKVIIKT
+496 QKISSTNKVIIKT
-509 QALTVKQRTKLDK
+509 QDLTVKQRAKLNE

-538 NVSSTISKE
+538 NISSTISKE
-547 MSTNAIKAVAISVVL
+547 MSTNAIKAVAISVIL

-632 NLDKNMDNETAV
+632 NLDKTMDNEMAV

-711 TTKNKGG
+711 TVKN
-718 NL
+718 